1 MHSKLLIAWVI
12 RLFLAAALLAAALLA
27 AALLAAA
34 LALEEI
40 RVQALVPIL
49 GTC

>member
-27 AALLAAA
+27 AAL
-34 LALEEI
+34 ALEEI
-40 RVQALVPIL
+40 RVQALVPIF